1 MAHFSDLLRFLLFSA
16 TFLLTLF
23 LSGNAVLILTT
34 PRRELLP
41 VDLRIPLAMASG
53 LSLIPICLLWTST
66 LGVRLSATFAYLYV
80 GAAILVNVLSVALRR
95 TQIPG
100 RSLSLKGL
108 WEYPHVQALACL
120 AGVFFLTWITR
131 FITVRGF
138 LVAPG
143 SDSYH
148 HTLISTLIAE
158 QGRIPTSYEPYAPP
172 SSFTYHF
179 GFHALTAFM
188 YWLTHIPL
196 TKLVLWTG
204 QAINSLVVLS
214 MYFLA
219 KRLTGH
225 VVTAVIAS
233 FLVGLVSVFPAY
245 MVNWS
250 RFTQLSGLVLL
261 TLVIGLFLVGQRAYY
276 RHIPL
281 LVGAMFLYHYR
292 VFAMFGLLLAVTLII
307 SVAARIL
314 SKREIWKSRQVL
326 GLTLAVV
333 VGLLIVAPWLIR
345 ILWLSPLSEFAN
357 SIYSTASQSDALR
370 SYYDLSRLEDAP
382 AFYSIYWMLLL
393 SVIGLVSGIL
403 KHGKVTL
410 VWVMWAG
417 LLLLLSNPYWLPVPG
432 AGLIDLNTVIMSSF
446 VFVCFFAA
454 LGVVQLVSEGA
465 KVPAIAKGGAWG
477 GKMAVAG
484 IIVFAVI
491 KMVTIADPDSVYVR
505 ANDLRAMEWIRTHTD
520 TSAKFLINPAI
531 FGWSPTAVTGNDAG
545 YWLPLLAGRQTTIL
559 PMVVT
564 TERVNA
570 STLAVMSEL
579 SQMATSPNSST
590 LSTLKREEVSHV
602 FIGERGGPIP
612 VSLLENTDCVA
623 EVWRRG
629 RTRVF
634 QLDYG
639 CIE

>member
-1 MAHFSDLLRFLLFSA
+1 M
-16 TFLLTLF
+16 
-23 LSGNAVLILTT
+23 
-34 PRRELLP
+34 
-41 VDLRIPLAMASG
+41 
-53 LSLIPICLLWTST
+53 
-66 LGVRLSATFAYLYV
+66 
-80 GAAILVNVLSVALRR
+80 
-95 TQIPG
+95 
-100 RSLSLKGL
+100 
-108 WEYPHVQALACL
+108 
-120 AGVFFLTWITR
+120 
-131 FITVRGF
+131 
-138 LVAPG
+138 
-143 SDSYH
+143 
-148 HTLISTLIAE
+148 
-158 QGRIPTSYEPYAPP
+158 
-172 SSFTYHF
+172 
-179 GFHALTAFM
+179 
-188 YWLTHIPL
+188 
-196 TKLVLWTG
+196 
-204 QAINSLVVLS
+204 
-214 MYFLA
+214 
-219 KRLTGH
+219 
-225 VVTAVIAS
+225 
-233 FLVGLVSVFPAY
+233 
-245 MVNWS
+245 
-250 RFTQLSGLVLL
+250 
-261 TLVIGLFLVGQRAYY
+261 
-276 RHIPL
+276 
-281 LVGAMFLYHYR
+281 
-292 VFAMFGLLLAVTLII
+292 
-307 SVAARIL
+307 
-314 SKREIWKSRQVL
+314 
-326 GLTLAVV
+326 
-333 VGLLIVAPWLIR
+333 APWLIR
-345 ILWLSPLSEFAN
+345 ILWLSQLFEFTN
-357 SIYSTASQSDALR
+357 SIHSIAAQSDALR

-417 LLLLLSNPYWLPVPG
+417 LLLLWSNPYWLPVPG

-520 TSAKFLINPAI
+520 TSAKFLINPVI

-570 STLAVMSEL
+570 SALAVMSEL